1 MNRARNCVVII
12 AVLVAVMVAC
22 ALVSREP
29 TPEPLEGG
37 GEAAKTPAV
46 ASIATTERSN
56 RPAEPKLGPPEP
68 TTFTVTSRTSPREA
82 TPPLPISVIG
92 ERLVLELQRE
102 LKRVGCYSR
111 EINGEWTPTT
121 RKSMKDFMDRV
132 NAVLPLDAPD
142 AVLLALLKGHGG
154 MACGTSCPAGQ
165 SLAKDDRCL
174 PSALLSVKPKKTEM
188 TEVAPPSSPTPVA
201 APVGS
206 ARRLVARRS
215 TAGSGFFGFLG
226 W

>member
-1 MNRARNCVVII
+1 
-12 AVLVAVMVAC
+12 
-22 ALVSREP
+22 
-29 TPEPLEGG
+29 
-37 GEAAKTPAV
+37 
-46 ASIATTERSN
+46 
-56 RPAEPKLGPPEP
+56 
-68 TTFTVTSRTSPREA
+68 VT
-82 TPPLPISVIG
+82 G

-121 RKSMKDFMDRV
+121 RKAMKDFMDRV

-142 AVLLALLKGHGG
+142 AVLLALLKGHAGI
-154 MACGTSCPAGQ
+154 ACGTSCPAGQ

-188 TEVAPPSSPTPVA
+188 TEVDPPSSPTPVA
-201 APVGS
+201 APVAS
-206 ARRLVARRS
+206 ARRSVARRS
-215 TAGSGFFGFLG
+215 TAGSGFFGFLA

>member
-1 MNRARNCVVII
+1 VTSTRNRVVVL
-12 AVLVAVMVAC
+12 AVLVTALVAC
-22 ALVSREP
+22 ALVSRKP
-29 TPEPLEGG
+29 TPETLQGF
-37 GEAAKTPAV
+37 GEAANSPA
-46 ASIATTERSN
+46 AAGLAATERSN
-56 RPAEPKLGPPEP
+56 GPAEPRLGPPEP
-68 TTFTVTSRTSPREA
+68 TTFTVTSRTSPREVRL
-82 TPPLPISVIG
+82 PLPIPVTG

-121 RKSMKDFMDRV
+121 RKAMKDFMDRV

-142 AVLLALLKGHGG
+142 AVLLALLKGHARI
-154 MACGTSCPAGQ
+154 ACGTSCPAGQ

-174 PSALLSVKPKKTEM
+174 PSALLSIKPKKTEM
-188 TEVAPPSSPTPVA
+188 TEVAPPSSPTPAA
-201 APVGS
+201 APVAS
-206 ARRLVARRS
+206 ARRSVARRS